1 MSAITPSIFSVLV
14 RLDIPR
20 RIGANEDIVCHP
32 AHDGMPAVRYFLFQ
46 CQLHQ
51 FLRRRTHIL
60 EALTEGNNGESPSFE
75 VLHHLH
81 RAPSVES
88 NLTDVYFSPSR
99 SMNASINP

>member
-51 FLRRRTHIL
+51 LLGRRTHIL
-60 EALTEGNNGESPSFE
+60 ETLPEWNNGEAHPLE